1 MSLRVTLGGFSEG
14 KVRPMDGEKQFGTGG
29 ANGRQN
35 GRGSGARKPTF
46 EVARLFDQEPPK
58 SEPAESALLGSI
70 ILDHSVLAEVMLHV
84 PNGSAFYSERHG
96 AVYDAL
102 LQQWDAHQSGDLVQ
116 LHAALEEKGLLE
128 DVGGRE
134 YLVRLAEA
142 VPSAANAVHYARIVA
157 EKARLRRLIDAAGQI
172 LYDAYHTGD
181 LGSEGVRE
189 TIDKAE
195 RLIFDVAE
203 DASTKSAESLKELLH
218 ETFEILDQNDGRS
231 ITGLSTGYYA
241 LDEITSGLQDGE
253 MLIVAAR
260 PSMGKTAFALN
271 LAEQIAL
278 AGGHNGARIPVAFFS
293 LEMSRQTVTQ
303 RMLCAHS
310 GVDSHKLRRN
320 QLGEDDYERLMRSSG
335 VLSEAPVF
343 IDDTPGMT
351 IMQLRARARRL
362 AAQHGVRC
370 IIVDYLQLLTAPGA
384 GRESRQVEVSTIS
397 RGVKALARELSLPVI
412 CLSQLNR
419 GAEQREGHRPRM
431 SDLRESGSIEQDADV
446 IALLHREEYYH
457 IQNPEWIEE
466 NLEKRGLAEL
476 IIAKQRNGP
485 TGTVELT
492 WDSRV
497 TRFRNHDGGYG
508 GGGGGYTPKS
518 EVHTRPVEPPAFAP
532 GKKSGPEADFRD
544 GGGSDRDFDRDAD
557 DVGGAPF

>member
-1 MSLRVTLGGFSEG
+1 MEQPAERQSGSRG
-14 KVRPMDGEKQFGTGG
+14 RDEKKNYNFTE
-29 ANGRQN
+29 R
-35 GRGSGARKPTF
+35 ARLEK
-46 EVARLFDQEPPK
+46 LFDQPP
-58 SEPAESALLGSI
+58 PAAIEAEMALIGSI
-70 ILDHSVLAEVMLHV
+70 ILDSDVVGDVL
-84 PNGSAFYSERHG
+84 PIIPDGKAFYKEAN
-96 AVYDAL
+96 AVIYDGL
-102 LQQWDAHQSGDLVQ
+102 VKLWDRSQSGDLVQ
-116 LHAALEEKGLLE
+116 LVDYLREKGVFE
-128 DVGGRE
+128 DVGGHA
-134 YLVRLAEA
+134 YLVELAEA
-142 VPSAANAVHYARIVA
+142 VPSSAAAVHYAKIVA
-157 EKARLRRLIDAAGQI
+157 GKHKLRQLIDVAGTV
-172 LYDAYHTGD
+172 LYDAYHIGTVAED
-181 LGSEGVRE
+181 DAIKSLL
-189 TIDKAE
+189 DKAE
-195 RLIFDVAE
+195 KMIFDIAE
-203 DASTKSAESLKELLH
+203 TEQSLQSAELRELLH
-218 ETFEILDQNDGRS
+218 ETFEILESNEGKA
-231 ITGLSTGYYA
+231 ITGISSGYYA
-241 LDEITSGLQDGE
+241 LDEITSGLQAGE
-253 MLIVAAR
+253 MIIVAAR

-271 LAEQIAL
+271 LTEQIAL
-278 AGGHNGARIPVAFFS
+278 GGGPGGGRVPVAFFS

-320 QLGEDDYERLMRSSG
+320 QVGEQDFEHLMRSSG

-362 AAQHGVRC
+362 AAKNGVRC
-370 IIVDYLQLLTAPGA
+370 IIIDYLQLLTAPGA

-397 RGVKALARELSLPVI
+397 RGVKALARELSVPVV

-466 NLEKRGLAEL
+466 NPDKRGLAEL

-497 TRFRNHDGGYG
+497 TRFRNHDGYGGG
-508 GGGGGYTPKS
+508 GGGGGYTPQV
-518 EVHTRPVEPPAFAP
+518 ETRPVEPAVFAP
-532 GKKSGPEADFRD
+532 GKKSGPEEGFRD
-544 GGGSDRDFDRDAD
+544 GGGPDDDFG

>member
-1 MSLRVTLGGFSEG
+1 MEQAAERRNGTSGGDDRKKYNFSERA
-14 KVRPMDGEKQFGTGG
+14 KLEQ
-29 ANGRQN
+29 
-35 GRGSGARKPTF
+35 
-46 EVARLFDQEPPK
+46 LFDQPPPQAI
-58 SEPAESALLGSI
+58 EAEMALIGSI
-70 ILDHSVLAEVMLHV
+70 IIDSDIVGDVLPIV
-84 PNGSAFYSERHG
+84 PDGRAFYKEAN
-96 AVYDAL
+96 AVIYDGL
-102 LQQWDAHQSGDLVQ
+102 VKLWDRSQSGDLVQ
-116 LHAALEEKGLLE
+116 LVDYLREK
-128 DVGGRE
+128 DVFDDIGGHT
-134 YLVRLAEA
+134 YLVELAEA
-142 VPSAANAVHYARIVA
+142 VPSAAAAVHYAKIVA
-157 EKARLRRLIDAAGQI
+157 SKYKLRQLIDVAGTV
-172 LYDAYHTGD
+172 LYDAYHVGS
-181 LGSEGVRE
+181 LGEEDVVKALL
-189 TIDKAE
+189 DKAE
-195 RLIFDVAE
+195 KLIFEIAE
-203 DASTKSAESLKELLH
+203 TEQMLQSAELRELLH
-218 ETFEILDQNDGRS
+218 ETFEILESNEGKS
-231 ITGLSTGYYA
+231 ITGTSSGYYA
-241 LDEITSGLQDGE
+241 LDEITSGLQPGE
-253 MLIVAAR
+253 LIIVAAR

-278 AGGHNGARIPVAFFS
+278 GGGAGGGRVPTAFFS

-320 QLGEDDYERLMRSSG
+320 QVGEDDFEKLMRSSG

-343 IDDTPGMT
+343 IDDSPGMT

-362 AAQHGVRC
+362 AAKHGVRC
-370 IIVDYLQLLTAPGA
+370 IIIDYLQLLTAPGA

-397 RGVKALARELSLPVI
+397 RGVKALARELSVPVV

-466 NLEKRGLAEL
+466 NPEKRGLAEL

-492 WDSRV
+492 WDARV
-497 TRFRNHDGGYG
+497 TRFRNHDGFGSHG
-508 GGGGGYTPKS
+508 SHGGGGYTP
-518 EVHTRPVEPPAFAP
+518 EVKTRSPEPAVFAP
-532 GKKSGPEADFRD
+532 GKKSGPEAGFRD
-544 GGGSDRDFDRDAD
+544 GGGPDDDFGGD

>member
-1 MSLRVTLGGFSEG
+1 MDRAEQSNG
-14 KVRPMDGEKQFGTGG
+14 KGYDR
-29 ANGRQN
+29 N
-35 GRGSGARKPTF
+35 GRGGRAALDVS
-46 EVARLFDQEPPK
+46 RLFDQTPPQ
-58 SEPAESALLGSI
+58 SEPAEAAMLGSI

-116 LHAALEEKGLLE
+116 LHAALEEKGLLD

-134 YLVRLAEA
+134 YLLRLAEA
-142 VPSAANAVHYARIVA
+142 VPSAANALHYARIVA
-157 EKARLRRLIDAAGQI
+157 EKFRLRKLIDAAGQI
-172 LYDAYHTGD
+172 LYDAYHTGEM
-181 LGSEGVRE
+181 GAEGVRE

-218 ETFEILDQNDGRS
+218 ETFEILDRHEGQS
-231 ITGLSTGYYA
+231 ITGLSSGYFA
-241 LDEITSGLQDGE
+241 LDELTSGLQPGE
-253 MLIVAAR
+253 MIIVAAR
-260 PSMGKTAFALN
+260 PSMGKTALALN
-271 LAEQIAL
+271 LAEQIAM
-278 AGGHNGARIPVAFFS
+278 GGGPGGGRSPVAFFS
-293 LEMSRQTVTQ
+293 LEMSRQTVAQ
-303 RMLCAHS
+303 RVLCAHS

-320 QLGEDDYERLMRSSG
+320 QLSEDDYERLMRSSG
-335 VLSEAPVF
+335 QLSEAPIF

-370 IIVDYLQLLTAPGA
+370 VIVDYLQLLTAPGS
-384 GRESRQVEVSTIS
+384 GRESRQVEVSAIS
-397 RGVKALARELSLPVI
+397 RGIKALARELNVPVV

-446 IALLHREEYYH
+446 VCLLHREEYYH
-457 IQNPEWIEE
+457 LQNPEWIEE
-466 NLEKRGLAEL
+466 NPDKKGLAEL

-485 TGTVELT
+485 TGTVEMT

-497 TRFRNHDGGYG
+497 TRFRNHDGGFG
-508 GGGGGYTPKS
+508 GGGGGAGLTTQP
-518 EVHTRPVEPPAFAP
+518 EVVTRPAEPYSFSP
-532 GKKSGPEADFRD
+532 GSKSGPEAGFRD
-544 GGGSDRDFDRDAD
+544 GGGPDDDDGE

>member
-1 MSLRVTLGGFSEG
+1 
-14 KVRPMDGEKQFGTGG
+14 MDGETNVVVK
-29 ANGRQN
+29 
-35 GRGSGARKPTF
+35 GRGGRDRNGTFRPTID
-46 EVARLFDQEPPK
+46 VSRLFDQSPPR
-58 SEPAESALLGSI
+58 SEPAEAALLGSI

-116 LHAALEEKGLLE
+116 LHAALEAKGLLE

-142 VPSAANAVHYARIVA
+142 APSAANAVHYARIVA

-172 LYDAYHTGD
+172 LFDAYHTGET
-181 LGSEGVRE
+181 GPEGVRE

-218 ETFEILDQNDGRS
+218 ETFEILDANDGRA
-231 ITGLSTGYYA
+231 ITGLSTGYFA
-241 LDEITSGLQDGE
+241 LDELTSGLQSGE
-253 MLIVAAR
+253 MIIVAAR
-260 PSMGKTAFALN
+260 PSMGKTALALN

-278 AGGHNGARIPVAFFS
+278 GGGPGGGRAAVAFFS

-303 RMLCAHS
+303 RLLCAHS

-320 QLGEDDYERLMRSSG
+320 QLTEHDYERLMRSSG
-335 VLSEAPVF
+335 ALSEAPVF

-370 IIVDYLQLLTAPGA
+370 IIIDYLQLLTAPGS
-384 GRESRQVEVSTIS
+384 GRESRQVEVSAIS
-397 RGVKALARELSLPVI
+397 RGVKALARELNVPVI

-446 IALLHREEYYH
+446 ICLLHREEYYH
-457 IQNPEWIEE
+457 LQNPEWIEE
-466 NLEKRGLAEL
+466 NPEKRGLAEL
-476 IIAKQRNGP
+476 IVAKQRNGP
-485 TGTVELT
+485 TGSVELT

-497 TRFRNHDGGYG
+497 TRFRNHEGFRGSMGGSAG
-508 GGGGGYTPKS
+508 LRTQPSAPAASYT
-518 EVHTRPVEPPAFAP
+518 FAP
-532 GKKSGPEADFRD
+532 GPRSGPESDFRD
-544 GGGSDRDFDRDAD
+544 GGGPQ
-557 DVGGAPF
+557 DVIGEGDTGGAPF

>member
-1 MSLRVTLGGFSEG
+1 MRFRVGSFEEG
-14 KVRPMDGEKQFGTGG
+14 AAMDGENGVMSKSRGGRERNGTFRP
-29 ANGRQN
+29 ALDV
-35 GRGSGARKPTF
+35 S
-46 EVARLFDQEPPK
+46 RLFDQAPPQ
-58 SEPAESALLGSI
+58 SEPAEAALLGSI
-70 ILDHSVLAEVMLHV
+70 ILDHSVLAEVLLHV
-84 PNGSAFYSERHG
+84 PSGSAFYSERHG

-128 DVGGRE
+128 DIGGRE

-172 LYDAYHTGD
+172 LYDAFHTGE
-181 LGSEGVRE
+181 LGPEGVRE

-203 DASTKSAESLKELLH
+203 DASTKTAESLKELLH
-218 ETFEILDQNDGRS
+218 ETFEILDANDGRA
-231 ITGLSTGYYA
+231 ITGLSSGYFA
-241 LDEITSGLQDGE
+241 LDELTAGFQAGE
-253 MLIVAAR
+253 MIIIAAR
-260 PSMGKTAFALN
+260 PSMGKTALALN

-278 AGGHNGARIPVAFFS
+278 GGGPSGGRSPVAFFS
-293 LEMSRQTVTQ
+293 LEMSRQTVAQ
-303 RMLCAHS
+303 RLLCAHS
-310 GVDSHKLRRN
+310 GVDANKLRRN
-320 QLGEDDYERLMRSSG
+320 QLSEDDYERLMRSSG
-335 VLSEAPVF
+335 VLSEAPLY

-362 AAQHGVRC
+362 AAQHGARC
-370 IIVDYLQLLTAPGA
+370 IVVDYLQLLTAPGA

-397 RGVKALARELSLPVI
+397 RGIKALARELNVPVI

-446 IALLHREEYYH
+446 ICLLHREEYYH

-466 NLEKRGLAEL
+466 NPDKRGLAEL
-476 IIAKQRNGP
+476 ILAKQRNGP

-492 WDSRV
+492 WDNRV
-497 TRFRNHDGGYG
+497 TRFRNHEGFGGSAG
-508 GGGGGYTPKS
+508 LRTQPSAAS
-518 EVHTRPVEPPAFAP
+518 EAPAFAP
-532 GKKSGPEADFRD
+532 GKRSGPEEGFRDGGGPEADFDD
-544 GGGSDRDFDRDAD
+544 GDT
-557 DVGGAPF
+557 GGAPF